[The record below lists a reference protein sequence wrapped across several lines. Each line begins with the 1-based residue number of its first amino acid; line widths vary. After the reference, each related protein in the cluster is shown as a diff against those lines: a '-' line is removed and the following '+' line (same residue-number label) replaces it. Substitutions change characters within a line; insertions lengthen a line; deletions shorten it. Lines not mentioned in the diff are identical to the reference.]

1 MLLELVIAIT
11 LGILAGTIT
20 GLIPGIHINLIG
32 AILVSLHLF
41 FLQYTSP
48 IILVIFIVAMAL
60 THSFI
65 DFIPSIF
72 LGAPDEDTVLSIL
85 PGHELLKKGRG
96 YEAVVLT
103 AYGSIIAIFI
113 ILAISPIFIFI
124 LPKFEPIL
132 KRIIPY
138 LLIAS
143 SIFLISKE
151 NEKIP
156 AVIVFLLSG
165 FLGLATLNSNVNQPF
180 LPMLSGLFGA
190 SSLIISI
197 KTKVKIEKQIIE
209 KPKINFKELIPPM
222 IASAVTAPLTSF
234 LPGLGSGQAAILGT
248 SLIKSTKRGFL
259 ILLGATNTIV
269 LGLSFIVLYSIG
281 RKRTGMAVVVESLLS
296 ELTQKD
302 VLIILITI
310 VLTGIIAYYWTLILA
325 KQVAKHINKFNYTFI
340 SYIILIILSSIVFIF
355 SGFFGLFI
363 LIISTAM
370 GLFGILTGVRRI
382 NLMGCL
388 VIPVILIYLI

>member
-1 MLLELVIAIT
+1 MLLELILAIA
-11 LGILAGTIT
+11 LGIFAGTIT

-32 AILVSLHLF
+32 AILVSIPLV

-96 YEAVVLT
+96 YEAIVLT
-103 AYGSIIAIFI
+103 AYGSIAAIFI

-132 KRIIPY
+132 KIIIPY

-151 NEKIP
+151 KEKIP
-156 AVIVFLLSG
+156 AIIVFLLSG
-165 FLGLATLNSNVNQPF
+165 FLGLATLNSGVNQPF

-197 KTKVKIEKQIIE
+197 KTKVKIEKQIIK
-209 KPKINFKELIPPM
+209 KPKINFKELIPPL
-222 IASAVTAPLTSF
+222 IASTITAPITSF
-234 LPGLGSGQAAILGT
+234 LPGLGSGQAAVLGT

-281 RKRTGMAVVVESLLS
+281 RKRTGMAVVVESILN

-325 KQVAKHINKFNYTFI
+325 KQIAKHINKINYSLLSI
-340 SYIILIILSSIVFIF
+340 LILIIISLIVFIF

-363 LIISTAM
+363 FIISTAT
-370 GLFGILTGVRRI
+370 GLFGILSGVRRI